1 MARMHSRARGKSG
14 SKRPIKQVSTWAP
27 YKESEVEKL
36 VVKYA
41 KTGKTKSEIG
51 MILRDSY
58 GIQSVHALTGK
69 RVADIVAENNL
80 TKKLP
85 DDVMA
90 LIKRLIDIRAH
101 MDKNKQ
107 DMTAIRGLTLT
118 NSKIRRLTKYYKA
131 KGIMAQDWQL
141 DMNKLKIYLE

>member
-1 MARMHSRARGKSG
+1 MARMHSGAKGKSG
-14 SKRPIKQVSTWAP
+14 SKRPMKQVSAWAP
-27 YKESEVEKL
+27 YKDNEVEKL
-36 VVKYA
+36 VVKYNKA
-41 KTGKTKSEIG
+41 GKTKSEIG

-69 RVADIVAENNL
+69 RVADILQESGL

-85 DDVMA
+85 DDILA
-90 LIKRLIDIRAH
+90 LIKRLIAIKTH
-101 MDKNKQ
+101 MGENKQ

-118 NSKIRRLTKYYKA
+118 TSKIRRLTKYYKA
-131 KGIMAQDWQL
+131 KGTLAQEWQL